1 MGTMHARLSEQG
13 TAIGESAL
21 CPTCFPDPKH
31 RAFAD
36 ASDSVSEHVDC
47 SGNEALSCV
56 ICGIDSLLAA
66 YKGFVLALFE
76 RDPERVENAY
86 RAPYGH
92 ATSWQAAT
100 SARER
105 VAAALELDA
114 SDPCGSWLFAPE
126 FDEESGR

>member
-100 SARER
+100 SAREP
-105 VAAALELDA
+105 DI
-114 SDPCGSWLFAPE
+114 
-126 FDEESGR
+126 